1 MAEAMDAA
9 DMPGLH
15 SKLRK
20 LHRNL
25 GDGFQHLFHLFDL
38 LTLFAAPHKLERR
51 GSAYIDDDPTG

>member
-25 GDGFQHLFHLFDL
+25 VMISACFHLVEL
-38 LTLFAAPHKLERR
+38 IENVLHTLKITLTE
-51 GSAYIDDDPTG
+51 